1 MNQIKFWTTQY
12 IVPLN
17 PVECHHLIQT
27 SDLVG
32 LILVQSLYFLAYYA
46 LHSVV
51 YEKCQACMHH
61 ILGMGLHFSVF
72 YFCNTFVCSLF
83 LSLAV
88 NPFCPCFPMVDWM
101 FYFVT
106 TIDPTSE
113 GEAEYE
119 GEYFAGEEPG

>member
-1 MNQIKFWTTQY
+1 M
-12 IVPLN
+12 PLN

-61 ILGMGLHFSVF
+61 ILGMGLHFSVYCF
-72 YFCNTFVCSLF
+72 YNTFVCSLIFVSGREPF
-83 LSLAV
+83 L
-88 NPFCPCFPMVDWM
+88 P
-101 FYFVT
+101 
-106 TIDPTSE
+106 
-113 GEAEYE
+113 
-119 GEYFAGEEPG
+119 